1 MLVPNRHAN
10 SSSYRYGFQGQEMDN
25 EIKGEGNN
33 INFTYRMHDPRVG
46 RFFAVDPMEGY
57 LPWNSPYAFSEN
69 NVISHVELE
78 GLQRGRVFN
87 NRSNTT
93 RLRNQSG
100 VNRQLYNQQYNY
112 LRTSFSGQIRTE
124 RTISFR
130 TQFIQFRSESVRKMN
145 ELIRINNLMPSNP
158 TNSVGGY
165 DLGEGRKSTRVLLQ
179 MTQLFESLTS
189 NIVEVQS
196 LNETNFVRDTGSKL
210 YIKGDKL
217 FLPQIGSIDY
227 LKLMKL
233 ENEYWKEYD
242 KIVSNSVDINNKDM
256 SYELQLQNANIKA
269 LSELGNSPT
278 AIFNKIM
285 KESLE
290 NGDIEL
296 DKEVKVIQ
304 PSQPVIRQK

>member
-10 SSSYRYGFQGQEMDN
+10 SSNYRYGFQGQEMDN
-25 EIKGEGNN
+25 EIKGEGNS
-33 INFTYRMHDPRVG
+33 INYTYRMHDPRVG
-46 RFFAVDPMEGY
+46 RFFAADPMEGY
-57 LPWNSPYAFSEN
+57 YPWNSPYAFSEN

-100 VNRQLYNQQYNY
+100 INRQLYNQQYNY

-158 TNSVGGY
+158 TNSAGGY

-189 NIVEVQS
+189 NIIEVQS

-233 ENEYWKEYD
+233 ESEYWKEYD